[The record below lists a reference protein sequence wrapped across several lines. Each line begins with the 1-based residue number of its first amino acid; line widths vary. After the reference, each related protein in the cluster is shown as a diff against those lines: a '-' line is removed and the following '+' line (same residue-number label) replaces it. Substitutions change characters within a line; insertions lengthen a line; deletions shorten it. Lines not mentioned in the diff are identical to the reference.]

1 MNITA
6 ATTVYHDPVSG
17 LWIAELRA
25 VGQSEWTRL
34 GVFSTRSDAQHALD
48 DIKPNQNHAA
58 RRKPRH

>member
-34 GVFSTRSDAQHALD
+34 GVFSTRADAQHALD
-48 DIKPNQNHAA
+48 ESKPHHQDRRNQKH
-58 RRKPRH
+58 